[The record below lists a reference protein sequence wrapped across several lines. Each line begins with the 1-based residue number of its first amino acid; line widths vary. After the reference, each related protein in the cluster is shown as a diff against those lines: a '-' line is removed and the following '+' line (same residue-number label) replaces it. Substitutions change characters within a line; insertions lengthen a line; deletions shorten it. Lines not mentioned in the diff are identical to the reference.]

1 MVRRGQN
8 GRDLLLFLRLAVAWL
23 AALAIIGLGVGYVT
37 VPTKMMAS
45 FGLPLPADVHG
56 VRWWLRPK
64 GVRDIVSGLVV
75 IAVVFAGDRHLLG
88 LVLMVEALIPLGD
101 MATVLAGKGRV
112 PTALGVHGL
121 TALIMIVA
129 AAGLLAGPSR

>member
-1 MVRRGQN
+1 M
-8 GRDLLLFLRLAVAWL
+8 LLVEEGVAWL
-23 AALAIIGLGVGYVT
+23 AALAIIGIGVGYVA
-37 VPTKMMAS
+37 VPAKMMAS

-56 VRWWLRPK
+56 ARWWLRPK

-101 MATVLAGKGRV
+101 MATVLLGKGRV

-121 TALIMIVA
+121 TALVMLAA
-129 AAGLLAGPSR
+129 AAGLLAGAAR